1 MQDLINDLLRRA
13 EACQR
18 LANDCAGQSDTVG
31 MARCLGKAEAYKRA
45 AELVLEEWK
54 LTQP

>member
-13 EACQR
+13 AACKR
-18 LANDCAGQSDTVG
+18 LAENYAGHADAVDRS
-31 MARCLGKAEAYKRA
+31 RCLGKAEAYKRA